1 MKIITVCGSLKY
13 QKEMMEIAEKMA
25 KHGNCMITPVY
36 PTGKYGCSDE
46 EKIFLRKEHFEKIKL
61 SDSILVVNVDNYI
74 GEDTKKE
81 IEYAKS
87 LGKEIIYYIDLID
100 KGCKNFKV

>member
-13 QKEMMEIAEKMA
+13 QNEMMQITEKMA
-25 KHGNCMITPVY
+25 KGGTCMLTPVY

-46 EKIFLRKEHFEKIKL
+46 EKKLLREAHFERIKL

-74 GEDTKKE
+74 GESTNKE

-87 LGKEIIYYIDLID
+87 LGKEIIYYTDLI
-100 KGCKNFKV
+100 K

>member
-13 QKEMMEIAEKMA
+13 QNEMMDITEKMA
-25 KHGNCMITPVY
+25 KQGNCMLTPVY
-36 PTGKYGCSDE
+36 PTGKYGCTDE
-46 EKIFLRKEHFEKIKL
+46 EKILLGEEHFEKIKL

-74 GEDTKKE
+74 GESTTKE

-87 LGKEIIYYIDLID
+87 LGKEIIYYTDL
-100 KGCKNFKV
+100 KES

>member
-13 QKEMMEIAEKMA
+13 QNEMMEITEKMA
-25 KHGNCMITPVY
+25 KNGFCMLTPVY
-36 PTGKYGCSDE
+36 PTGKYGYSDE
-46 EKIFLRKEHFEKIKL
+46 EKEFLRKSHFEKIKL

-74 GEDTKKE
+74 GESTNKE

-87 LGKEIIYYIDLID
+87 LGKEIIYYTDLI
-100 KGCKNFKV
+100 K

>member
-1 MKIITVCGSLKY
+1 ML
-13 QKEMMEIAEKMA
+13 
-25 KHGNCMITPVY
+25 TPVY

-46 EKIFLRKEHFEKIKL
+46 EKKLLRDSHFERIKL

-74 GEDTKKE
+74 GESTNKE

-87 LGKEIIYYIDLID
+87 LGKEIIYYTDLI
-100 KGCKNFKV
+100 K

>member
-13 QKEMMEIAEKMA
+13 QNLMMEITEKMA
-25 KHGNCMITPVY
+25 KNGDCMLTPVY

-46 EKIFLRKEHFEKIKL
+46 EKKLLGEEHFERIEL

-74 GEDTKKE
+74 GESTNKE

-87 LGKEIIYYIDLID
+87 LGKEIIYYTDLI
-100 KGCKNFKV
+100 K

>member
-13 QKEMMEIAEKMA
+13 QNLMMEITEKMA
-25 KHGNCMITPVY
+25 KNGYCMLTPVY

-46 EKIFLRKEHFEKIKL
+46 EKKLLGEEHFKRIKL
-61 SDSILVVNVDNYI
+61 SYSILVVNVDNYI
-74 GEDTKKE
+74 GESTNKE

-87 LGKEIIYYIDLID
+87 
-100 KGCKNFKV
+100 

>member
-13 QKEMMEIAEKMA
+13 QNEMMNITEKMA
-25 KHGNCMITPVY
+25 KQGNCMITPVY
-36 PTGKYGCSDE
+36 PTGKYGCSDK
-46 EKIFLRKEHFEKIKL
+46 EKELLGKEHFEKIKM

-74 GEDTKKE
+74 GESTQKE

-87 LGKEIIYYIDLID
+87 LGKEIIYYMDLI
-100 KGCKNFKV
+100 K